1 MIAMVNHLTGHASVD
16 ADILACDEAAFVR
29 AEEQH
34 HIGDVHR
41 VANTSCRLLHS
52 ICAFVFLKVRV
63 YPSRRNGVDPY
74 LATKRDSKG
83 VGEGGNASLVCS
95 LAFCLRL
102 THAVA

>member
-1 MIAMVNHLTGHASVD
+1 MVNHLTGHASVD
-16 ADILACDEAAFVR
+16 ADILACDEAVFVG

-63 YPSRRNGVDPY
+63 YPSRRNGVVFC
-74 LATKRDSKG
+74 LAPKRYENSM
-83 VGEGGNASLVCS
+83 GEGDLPPFFKKTLSYIMDIIGGFYV
-95 LAFCLRL
+95 
-102 THAVA
+102 